1 VTGPPA
7 SVTEAGP
14 LRQAGRGIGRAAALI
29 GGITVIARMVGFGR
43 QLVFAHT
50 VGSHCLGTA
59 YATANQVPNIIYD
72 IVLGGALTSAI
83 VPVLAGAAALRAQY
97 RPVPGARPGNP
108 GAESVPAGG
117 VPADAG
123 HTAGGHA
130 GGGRVA
136 NGHMGGA
143 PSAGG
148 SPGASPARPGQPPP
162 APSRPETSGPG
173 TSRAAAAGA
182 GTAATGTTAADVTA
196 AGTTR
201 AGVAG
206 AGTTPALTAEAG
218 KAEAGTA
225 GQRAVTATARLGADA
240 EAAQIASALLTWTVV
255 LLAPASL
262 IVALVAHPLTSL
274 LLGGVPHCAQSAVV
288 SLSSRMLVVFAPQ
301 ILLYGLAVVLYGI
314 LQAHRRFTAPAL
326 APVVSSV
333 VVIGAYLA
341 FVPLAAGHR
350 GGLAGLP
357 LSAELMLSVGT
368 TAGVAAL
375 MVTALGPALRLRLRL
390 RPTLRF
396 PPSVARRVRALAAV
410 GVAAF
415 VAQDTALVVVIV
427 LANGHQGAG
436 AVVLY
441 NYGWQMFFVP
451 YAVLAVPIATSVFP
465 LLSAATGGE
474 FDRTAAGAVRAAM
487 LVSWLGAA
495 LLAGAAWP
503 AARLFVTHPQQV
515 HQLALT
521 FLAFAPGLV
530 GFGLSAAL
538 SRVLFASGRS
548 RVAATAL
555 VGGWL
560 VVIAVDVA
568 AVPLVDARWV
578 VPVLGLGNTIGLTYT
593 GIALV
598 LAVRNARGTA
608 ALRGSARAAGAGL
621 AGAVAGGAA
630 GALVSASLPV
640 SGFIPNAMVTVLA
653 CLGAAAVFGVAALM
667 LDGGD
672 LRALAARSAG
682 RWAR

>member
-29 GGITVIARMVGFGR
+29 GGITVVARVVGFGR

-59 YATANQVPNIIYD
+59 YLTANQVPNIIYD
-72 IVLGGALTSAI
+72 VVLGGALTSAI

-97 RPVPGARPGNP
+97 RPV
-108 GAESVPAGG
+108 
-117 VPADAG
+117 
-123 HTAGGHA
+123 TAG
-130 GGGRVA
+130 R
-136 NGHMGGA
+136 
-143 PSAGG
+143 
-148 SPGASPARPGQPPP
+148 P
-162 APSRPETSGPG
+162 APPGRASSRTEPPGPG

-182 GTAATGTTAADVTA
+182 GTAAAGTARASTAHAGAAGAAATGPGTTQP
-196 AGTTR
+196 GS
-201 AGVAG
+201 
-206 AGTTPALTAEAG
+206 TPALTAEAG
-218 KAEAGTA
+218 TAEAGTAEAGTAEAGTAEAGTA
-225 GQRAVTATARLGADA
+225 GQGAVAGSARLGADA

-262 IVALVAHPLTSL
+262 IVALVAHPLISL
-274 LLGGVPHCAQSAVV
+274 LVGGVPRCAQSAVV
-288 SLSSRMLVVFAPQ
+288 TVGSRMLVVFAPQ

-341 FVPLAAGHR
+341 FVPLAAGHL

-396 PPSVARRVRALAAV
+396 PPGVARRVRALAAV

-415 VAQDTALVVVIV
+415 VAQDAALVVVIV

-441 NYGWQMFFVP
+441 NYAWQMFFVP

-465 LLSAATGGE
+465 LLSAAAGGD
-474 FDRTAAGAVRAAM
+474 FDRTAASAVRAAT

-515 HQLALT
+515 RQLALT

-538 SRVLFASGRS
+538 SRVLFACGRN
-548 RVAATAL
+548 RVAGAAL

-568 AVPLVDARWV
+568 VVPLVNARWV

-593 GIALV
+593 GIAL
-598 LAVRNARGTA
+598 LAAVRGARGTA
-608 ALRGSARAAGAGL
+608 ALHGSPRAAGAGL
-621 AGAVAGGAA
+621 AGAVAGGAV

-653 CLGAAAVFGVAALM
+653 CLGAAAAFGVAALV

-672 LRALAARSAG
+672 LRALAARGAG

>member
-1 VTGPPA
+1 MTGPPA

-29 GGITVIARMVGFGR
+29 GGITVIARVVGFGR

-83 VPVLAGAAALRAQY
+83 VPVMAGAAALRAQY
-97 RPVPGARPGNP
+97 RPVPDDRPGKREA
-108 GAESVPAGG
+108 GKVPAGTI
-117 VPADAG
+117 P
-123 HTAGGHA
+123 
-130 GGGRVA
+130 
-136 NGHMGGA
+136 
-143 PSAGG
+143 
-148 SPGASPARPGQPPP
+148 
-162 APSRPETSGPG
+162 
-173 TSRAAAAGA
+173 AGA
-182 GTAATGTTAADVTA
+182 E
-196 AGTTR
+196 
-201 AGVAG
+201 
-206 AGTTPALTAEAG
+206 TPG
-218 KAEAGTA
+218 AGTA
-225 GQRAVTATARLGADA
+225 GQRAVTGSARHGADA
-240 EAAQIASALLTWTVV
+240 DAAQIASALLTWTVV
-255 LLAPASL
+255 LLAPASV

-274 LLGGVPHCAQSAVV
+274 LLGGVPHCSQAAVV
-288 SLSSRMLVVFAPQ
+288 MLSSRMLVVFAPQ

-326 APVVSSV
+326 APVVSSM

-375 MVTALGPALRLRLRL
+375 LLTALGPALRLRLRL
-390 RPTLRF
+390 RPTLQF
-396 PPSVARRVRALAAV
+396 PSGVARRVRALAAV

-415 VAQDTALVVVIV
+415 VAQDAALVVVIV

-503 AARLFVTHPQQV
+503 AARLFVSHPEQV
-515 HQLALT
+515 RQLALT
-521 FLAFAPGLV
+521 FIAFAPGLV

-548 RVAATAL
+548 RVAAAAL

-560 VVIAVDVA
+560 VVIVVDVA

-578 VPVLGLGNTIGLTYT
+578 VPMLGLGNTIGLTYT
-593 GIALV
+593 GIAL
-598 LAVRNARGTA
+598 LAAVRRTRGTA

-621 AGAVAGGAA
+621 AGAVAGGAV

-653 CLGAAAVFGVAALM
+653 CLGAAAVFGVAALV

-682 RWAR
+682 RWGR

>member
-29 GGITVIARMVGFGR
+29 GGITVIARVVGFGR

-83 VPVLAGAAALRAQY
+83 VPVLAGAAILRAQY
-97 RPVPGARPGNP
+97 RPVAGDRAGKPGPGN
-108 GAESVPAGG
+108 VPAGDI
-117 VPADAG
+117 PADTGHAAG
-123 HTAGGHA
+123 DRAAGGHA
-130 GGGRVA
+130 AGGRAA
-136 NGHMGGA
+136 NGHMGGVPA
-143 PSAGG
+143 AGG
-148 SPGASPARPGQPPP
+148 SPGAA
-162 APSRPETSGPG
+162 
-173 TSRAAAAGA
+173 
-182 GTAATGTTAADVTA
+182 
-196 AGTTR
+196 
-201 AGVAG
+201 
-206 AGTTPALTAEAG
+206 TTPALTAG
-218 KAEAGTA
+218 TGTAEAGTA
-225 GQRAVTATARLGADA
+225 GQRAVTGSARLGADA
-240 EAAQIASALLTWTVV
+240 EAARTASALLTWTVV
-255 LLAPASL
+255 LLAPASV
-262 IVALVAHPLTSL
+262 IVALAAHPLTSL
-274 LLGGVPHCAQSAVV
+274 LIGGVPHCAQSAVV
-288 SLSSRMLVVFAPQ
+288 EVSSRMLVVFAPQ

-341 FVPLAAGHR
+341 FVPLAAGHH

-357 LSAELMLSVGT
+357 LPAQLMLSVGT

-396 PPSVARRVRALAAV
+396 PPGVARRVRALAAV

-415 VAQDTALVVVIV
+415 VAQDAALVVVIV

-465 LLSAATGGE
+465 LLSAATGAE

-548 RVAATAL
+548 RVAAFAL
-555 VGGWL
+555 VGVWL

-593 GIALV
+593 GIAL
-598 LAVRNARGTA
+598 LAAVRGTRGTA
-608 ALRGSARAAGAGL
+608 ALDGSARAAGAGL
-621 AGAVAGGAA
+621 AGAVAGGAV

-653 CLGAAAVFGVAALM
+653 CLGAAVVFGVAALV

>member
-29 GGITVIARMVGFGR
+29 GGITVVARVVGFGR

-97 RPVPGARPGNP
+97 RPLAGARPGQP
-108 GAESVPAGG
+108 GAGNVPAGG
-117 VPADAG
+117 VPADTGQA
-123 HTAGGHA
+123 AGGQAA
-130 GGGRVA
+130 GGQAA
-136 NGHMGGA
+136 NGHMGGV
-143 PSAGG
+143 PVPGG
-148 SPGASPARPGQPPP
+148 SPGAEPARP
-162 APSRPETSGPG
+162 
-173 TSRAAAAGA
+173 
-182 GTAATGTTAADVTA
+182 
-196 AGTTR
+196 
-201 AGVAG
+201 
-206 AGTTPALTAEAG
+206 ALAAEAG
-218 KAEAGTA
+218 MPEAGTA
-225 GQRAVTATARLGADA
+225 GPRALAGSARQGADA

-255 LLAPASL
+255 VLAPASL

-288 SLSSRMLVVFAPQ
+288 TVSSRMLVVFAPQ

-326 APVVSSV
+326 APVVSSM

-396 PPSVARRVRALAAV
+396 PPGVSRRVRALAAV

-415 VAQDTALVVVIV
+415 VAQDAALVVVIV

-441 NYGWQMFFVP
+441 SYGWQMFFVP

-465 LLSAATGGE
+465 LLSAAAGGE

-503 AARLFVTHPQQV
+503 AARLFVTHSQQV

-548 RVAATAL
+548 RVAGAAL

-578 VPVLGLGNTIGLTYT
+578 VPVLGLGNTVGLTYT
-593 GIALV
+593 GIAL
-598 LAVRNARGTA
+598 LAAVRGTRGTA
-608 ALRGSARAAGAGL
+608 ALHGSARAAGAGL
-621 AGAVAGGAA
+621 VGAVAGGAV

-653 CLGAAAVFGVAALM
+653 CLGAAAVFGVAALV

>member
-7 SVTEAGP
+7 SVTEASP

-29 GGITVIARMVGFGR
+29 GGITVVARVVGFGR

-97 RPVPGARPGNP
+97 RPV
-108 GAESVPAGG
+108 AG
-117 VPADAG
+117 
-123 HTAGGHA
+123 
-130 GGGRVA
+130 
-136 NGHMGGA
+136 
-143 PSAGG
+143 
-148 SPGASPARPGQPPP
+148 ARPGQPGAGPSRP
-162 APSRPETSGPG
+162 APSRAESSGPG

-182 GTAATGTTAADVTA
+182 GTTAAGTTAAD
-196 AGTTR
+196 TTR
-201 AGVAG
+201 AGSAAIGTTPSLTAETGTAG
-206 AGTTPALTAEAG
+206 AGTAGAGTAGAG
-218 KAEAGTA
+218 TAGAGTAGAGTA
-225 GQRAVTATARLGADA
+225 GQRALAGSARQGADA
-240 EAAQIASALLTWTVV
+240 DAAQIASALLTWTVV
-255 LLAPASL
+255 VLAPASL
-262 IVALVAHPLTSL
+262 IVALVAHPLASL

-288 SLSSRMLVVFAPQ
+288 TVSSRMLVVFAPQ

-326 APVVSSV
+326 APVVSSM

-375 MVTALGPALRLRLRL
+375 LVTALGPALRLRLRL

-396 PPSVARRVRALAAV
+396 PPGVARRARALAAV

-415 VAQDTALVVVIV
+415 VAQDAALVVVIV

-465 LLSAATGGE
+465 LLSAAAGGE

-503 AARLFVTHPQQV
+503 AARLFVTHPEQV
-515 HQLALT
+515 RQLALT

-538 SRVLFASGRS
+538 SRVLFAKGRS
-548 RVAATAL
+548 RVAAAAL

-568 AVPLVDARWV
+568 AVPLVNARWV

-593 GIALV
+593 GIAL
-598 LAVRNARGTA
+598 LAAVRGARGTA
-608 ALRGSARAAGAGL
+608 ALHGSARAAGAGL
-621 AGAVAGGAA
+621 IGAVAGGAV

-640 SGFIPNAMVTVLA
+640 AGFIPNAMVTVLA
-653 CLGAAAVFGVAALM
+653 CVSAAVVFGAAALV

-672 LRALAARSAG
+672 LRALAVRSVG